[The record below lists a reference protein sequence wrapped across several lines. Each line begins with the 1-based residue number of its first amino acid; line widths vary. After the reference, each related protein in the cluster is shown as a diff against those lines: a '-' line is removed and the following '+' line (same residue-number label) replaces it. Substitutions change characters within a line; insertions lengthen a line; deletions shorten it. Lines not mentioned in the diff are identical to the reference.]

1 MNTIP
6 ISAVTQADL
15 YDAVRETIRSDADAT
30 QLPAFLA
37 RIDWSHG
44 DDTPLRAQVALLEGW
59 TADYS
64 EGLMPRA
71 EYLARLLRTL
81 PAGERAAS

>member
-15 YDAVRETIRSDADAT
+15 HAAVRETVRGDGDTAP
-30 QLPAFLA
+30 LHAFLA
-37 RIDWSHG
+37 RIDWSHS
-44 DDTPLRAQVALLEGW
+44 DDSPLRAEIALLEGW

-71 EYLARLLRTL
+71 EYRARLLQVL
-81 PAGERAAS
+81 PEGERAAS

>member
-6 ISAVTQADL
+6 ISAVTKSDL
-15 YDAVRETIRSDADAT
+15 QDAIHAVLRAEDT
-30 QLPAFLA
+30 QPLHAFLA

-44 DDTPLRAQVALLEGW
+44 EDAPLRAEIALIEGW

-64 EGLMPRA
+64 EGLMPCA
-71 EYLARLLRTL
+71 EYLALLLRTL
-81 PAGERAAS
+81 PEGERAAS